1 MNRPIAQATV
11 RPRDRVF
18 APVAKHLAALQQSA
32 ARYPHIKPGE
42 EFSGY

>member
-11 RPRDRVF
+11 RPCDLVF
-18 APVAKHLAALQQSA
+18 APVAKHLPALQQSA

-42 EFSGY
+42 EFTGY